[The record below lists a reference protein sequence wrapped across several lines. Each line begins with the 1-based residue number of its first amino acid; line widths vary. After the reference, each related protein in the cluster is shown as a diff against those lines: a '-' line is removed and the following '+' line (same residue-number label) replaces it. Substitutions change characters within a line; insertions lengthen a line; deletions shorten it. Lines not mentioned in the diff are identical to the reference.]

1 VERKKVGMKSTLR
14 TTVVGPGAVGS
25 LLAHGLLSAGI
36 ETALL
41 ATGRR
46 AREIEAHGLVL
57 VDAEGRD
64 AVVQP
69 RVAVQAEELGQQ
81 DVVFLCTKSTALLTL
96 APCLAALIGPNTTI
110 VSLMNGVPW
119 WFLHGLDG
127 LEGLPDPWHPK
138 SVDPGGTVSK
148 ALPPAQ
154 CLGCVVHLSSALD
167 ARGRVLPGR
176 GRRLIVGAPSRNG
189 SNRVQAVV
197 DLLKSAR
204 FDVEFSSDIH
214 REIWAKLWGNLTMN
228 PISALTLATADKIL
242 DEPHTRRLIENMM
255 LEAQEVGARLGIT
268 LDMSIADRIAV
279 TRQLGAFKTSML
291 QDVEAGRPL
300 EVDAIIRSVSE
311 LARVLGVPAP
321 FIEAILGLIALRAEQ
336 NLS

>member
-1 VERKKVGMKSTLR
+1 MNSTLR

-57 VDAEGRD
+57 VDAEDRD

-96 APCLAALIGPNTTI
+96 APSLAALIGPHTTV

-119 WFLHGLDG
+119 WFLHGLSG
-127 LEGLPDPWHPK
+127 VPHAWHLT
-138 SVDPGGTVSK
+138 SVDPGGAVSK

-167 ARGRVLPGR
+167 ARGRVVPGR
-176 GRRLIVGAPSRNG
+176 GRRLIVGAASRND

-197 DLLKSAR
+197 DLLKRAR

-268 LDMSIADRIAV
+268 LDMSIAERIAV

-300 EVDAIIRSVSE
+300 EVDAIVRSVSE
-311 LARVLGVPAP
+311 LARVLGVPVP
-321 FIEAILGLIALRAEQ
+321 FIEAILGLIALRAE
-336 NLS
+336 

>member
-1 VERKKVGMKSTLR
+1 MNSTLK

-25 LLAHGLLSAGI
+25 LVAHGLLNAGI
-36 ETALL
+36 DTALL

-57 VDAEGRD
+57 VDAEGSET
-64 AVVQP
+64 VLQP
-69 RVAVQAEELGQQ
+69 RVAVHAEELGQQ
-81 DVVFLCTKSTALLTL
+81 DVVFLCTKSTALATL
-96 APCLAALIGPNTTI
+96 APSLAALIGPNTTI

-119 WFLHGLDG
+119 WFLHGLAG
-127 LEGLPDPWHPK
+127 VPQPWHLN
-138 SVDPGGTVSK
+138 SVDPDGAVSK

-167 ARGRVLPGR
+167 AKGRVVPGR
-176 GRRLIVGAPSRNG
+176 GRRLIVGAPLHDD
-189 SNRVQAVV
+189 SNRAQAVV

-204 FDVEFSSDIH
+204 FDAEFSSDIR
-214 REIWAKLWGNLTMN
+214 REVWAKLWGNLTMN
-228 PISALTLATADKIL
+228 PISALTLATADRIL

-255 LEAQEVGARLGIT
+255 LEAQEVGARLGIS
-268 LDMSIADRIAV
+268 LGMSITERIAV

-300 EVDAIIRSVSE
+300 EVDAIVRSVTE
-311 LARVLGVPAP
+311 IAQAVGVPVP
-321 FIEAILGLIALRAEQ
+321 FIEAVLGLIALRAE
-336 NLS
+336 